1 MKTCP
6 KCQALNNDANKFCE
20 ICGEALEISFEETT
34 VLTDAPAAE
43 PQPAY
48 QAPVQPAYQAP
59 AQPAYQAPA
68 QPAYQAPV
76 QPAYQA
82 PVQPAFGVAVPINE
96 DMLPEELKPVSVGAF
111 MGYQLLFCIPL
122 VGFIMLLVTAF
133 GSGKKSMKNF
143 AKSILLWQ
151 VIGVGLAI
159 VYVLLVAIAFGF

>member
-34 VLTDAPAAE
+34 VLNDAPVAATV
-43 PQPAY
+43 A
-48 QAPVQPAYQAP
+48 AP
-59 AQPAYQAPA
+59 AQPA

-76 QPAYQA
+76 QPAQPAYQA
-82 PVQPAFGVAVPINE
+82 PVQPVQPAYQAPVQPVFGMPYVNE
-96 DMLPEELKPVSVGAF
+96 EMLPEELKPVSVGTF

-151 VIGVGLAI
+151 VIAVGLWVAI
-159 VYVLLVAIAFGF
+159 FVLLLIAGEI